1 MFWDLGIIVGDVWSS
16 SISSIS
22 STDHLCAGLVG
33 SNSPFID
40 DAEINSVESTMFI
53 AAGKELG

>member
-1 MFWDLGIIVGDVWSS
+1 MSWEFGIIVGDVWSS
-16 SISSIS
+16 LISSIS

-40 DAEINSVESTMFI
+40 GAEINSIESTMFI
-53 AAGKELG
+53 ASGKELG